1 MKLADARVQAIR
13 LDVLVGAGSQSYVQE
28 CWNDQEIVAELD
40 KQGIYSIEDAID
52 WAVKIEL
59 SAGC

>member
-13 LDVLVGAGSQSYVQE
+13 LDALVGAGSCSYVQE
-28 CWNDQEIVAELD
+28 CWDDHEIIAELD

>member
-13 LDVLVGAGSQSYVQE
+13 LDVLVGAGSCSYVQE
-28 CWNDQEIVAELD
+28 FWDDQEIVVELD

-59 SAGC
+59 SARC